1 LQRELFT
8 LAHAAQK
15 TVATVEK
22 IYDGDLLQDPL
33 LAAATIPG
41 FYMEAIAVEPR
52 GAWPLPL
59 PDHYG
64 LDAVHLAEYAR
75 LASTAEGFAQY
86 LDRYVY
92 ERVAV
97 PA

>member
-8 LAHAAQK
+8 MAHAAQK

-22 IYDGDLLQDPL
+22 IYDGDLLKDPL

-41 FYMEAIAVEPR
+41 FYVEAIAVEPR

-64 LDAVHLAEYAR
+64 LDAAHLAEYAR
-75 LASTAEGFAQY
+75 VATTAEGFAQD
-86 LDRYVY
+86 LDCYVY
-92 ERVAV
+92 EKVA
-97 PA
+97 A